1 MQYVFEKILQNHT
14 VIRWKA
20 DDWRCIF
27 EEFSQIKDGPTCE
40 WLPVVMRVPPSTVKN
55 ILNGASKNPGVVT
68 IKMLCDGLGISVV
81 EFFDTEEFRKLE
93 QEIR

>member
-1 MQYVFEKILQNHT
+1 MKMIDCVANRILELCRERNLA
-14 VIRWKA
+14 VNALARSA
-20 DDWRCIF
+20 
-27 EEFSQIKDGPTCE
+27 G
-40 WLPVVMRVPPSTVKN
+40 VPPSTVKN
-55 ILNGASKNPGVVT
+55 ILNGASKTPGVVT